1 MKESLPPLPT
11 EERYFVE
18 AKGLNNLMTS
28 PAAVGRAA
36 QLVSVKR
43 AYTEGMTDVAEAM
56 SPHNRAVKFAF
67 QTGSMA
73 GLRLAWQ
80 AHGPMIDG
88 LSMAR
93 SLKRQLLSTDIFEG
107 GSFRRAHL
115 VAGEVAHIATKG
127 LVCVG
132 ERAGE
137 VIDGWAR
144 RAIAETST
152 RVQFRQGVGFAALL
166 ASQIHNELLYDDLRR
181 REQSVHD
188 VDWDAALRNL
198 RLP

>member
-1 MKESLPPLPT
+1 MKESPPPLPT

-18 AKGLNNLMTS
+18 ARGLNNLMAS
-28 PAAVGRAA
+28 PDAVGRAA
-36 QLVSVKR
+36 QLVSVRR
-43 AYTEGMTDVAEAM
+43 AYTKGVAGVAEAM

-80 AHGPMIDG
+80 VHGSMIDG
-88 LSMAR
+88 LSMAE
-93 SLKRQLLSTDIFEG
+93 SLKRQLLSTDSFEA
-107 GSFRRAHL
+107 GSSRRAHL

-127 LVCVG
+127 LVCIG

-144 RAIAETST
+144 RAITETST
-152 RVQFRQGVGFAALL
+152 RIQFRQGVGFAALL

-188 VDWDAALRNL
+188 VDWDEALRKL
-198 RLP
+198 Q